1 MSGGSTSTS
10 DTTSNQI
17 NQIPAWMTQAG
28 QQNYAYAQNVA
39 MQPLQQYQGQMVAGV
54 SPQMQQSWD
63 VAANSGNVGSDQFNA
78 ATAGYLGALGQNPTS
93 VKAGQLAGTN
103 LQPYMN
109 PYTQDVINAT
119 LPLMQ
124 QQNALSQNQQADA
137 AASAKAFGGSR
148 QGIQQGVAQAQGALN
163 IGQMAAQLNQA
174 NFAQAQAGA
183 TGDIN
188 RTLTADTSN
197 QQANQAKINSDIL
210 ASQGLTNTGQQ
221 MNASNVANFNMLQ
234 SAGAAQEMQQQNQ
247 INAQMAKFNQAFNYP
262 QQQLGVLESSLGMTP
277 HDTSTSGQ
285 SNTTTTTPT
294 DWASI
299 IKGGADTAA
308 SLYTMSDKSMKTDI
322 EKLGKDPDTKLPMY
336 AYRYKGDPKTYPK
349 VVGPMAQDVQ
359 DADPSAVKKVGKD
372 GKLAIKVKGY
382 AGGTAFVGQP
392 PLTPFIPPSSPGVA
406 KGIGFDVGVSACHTL
421 AARRGRAEDAEV
433 RLRDRRCPGSRLQRR
448 RPWRSDHGRQ
458 HVRRRRHGRQDP
470 QARRGRLQDGGRGAR
485 LWSSPR
491 SATDAPWLGCAQ
503 HGLLPERICLRHPQ
517 RPRHGA
523 GRHRSSDADPRRGGP
538 DWPRG
543 GSSRTAQHRAA
554 ERLHA
559 ARGDRNRD
567 ASRRG

>member
-1 MSGGSTSTS
+1 MSGGSTTS
-10 DTTSNQI
+10 DTTTNQI

-28 QQNYAYAQNVA
+28 EQNYAYAQNVA
-39 MQPLQQYQGQMVAGV
+39 QQPLQQYQGQMVAGV

-78 ATAGYLGALGQNPTS
+78 ATAGYLGALGQSPTQ
-93 VKAGQLAGTN
+93 VTAGQLSNTS
-103 LQPYMN
+103 LSPYMN
-109 PYTQDVINAT
+109 PYTNSVINAT

-137 AASAKAFGGSR
+137 AASAKAFGGSK
-148 QGIQQGVAQAQGALN
+148 QGVQQGVAQAQGALN
-163 IGQMAAQLNQA
+163 IGEMAAQLNSA
-174 NFAQAQAGA
+174 NFAQAQAAA

-197 QQANQAKINSDIL
+197 QSANQAKINSDIM

-234 SAGAAQEMQQQNQ
+234 GAGASQEMQQQNQ

-299 IKGGADTAA
+299 ISKGAGAAA
-308 SLYTMSDKSMKTDI
+308 DIYGMASDKSMKTDI
-322 EKLGKDPDTKLPMY
+322 TKLGKDPDTKLPMY
-336 AYRYKGDPKTYPK
+336 AYRYKGDPKSYPK

-359 DADPSAVKKVGKD
+359 DADPDAVKKVGKD

-382 AGGTAFVGQP
+382 AAA
-392 PLTPFIPPSSPGVA
+392 LRLSPSS
-406 KGIGFDVGVSACHTL
+406 
-421 AARRGRAEDAEV
+421 
-433 RLRDRRCPGSRLQRR
+433 
-448 RPWRSDHGRQ
+448 
-458 HVRRRRHGRQDP
+458 
-470 QARRGRLQDGGRGAR
+470 
-485 LWSSPR
+485 
-491 SATDAPWLGCAQ
+491 
-503 HGLLPERICLRHPQ
+503 
-517 RPRHGA
+517 
-523 GRHRSSDADPRRGGP
+523 
-538 DWPRG
+538 
-543 GSSRTAQHRAA
+543 
-554 ERLHA
+554 
-559 ARGDRNRD
+559 
-567 ASRRG
+567 ASRRSLLSSRPRAPASPRG